1 MASTQLLQD
10 RIVKTLTPKADP
22 VHPKGQNFLQLML
35 IKTGGIHLKGDF
47 RTFLQPVAHT
57 ELIEQ
62 ISDLSWT

>member
-1 MASTQLLQD
+1 LA
-10 RIVKTLTPKADP
+10 PKADP

-47 RTFLQPVAHT
+47 RTFLQPVAQP

>member
-1 MASTQLLQD
+1 
-10 RIVKTLTPKADP
+10 
-22 VHPKGQNFLQLML
+22 ML

-62 ISDLSWT
+62 ISDLS